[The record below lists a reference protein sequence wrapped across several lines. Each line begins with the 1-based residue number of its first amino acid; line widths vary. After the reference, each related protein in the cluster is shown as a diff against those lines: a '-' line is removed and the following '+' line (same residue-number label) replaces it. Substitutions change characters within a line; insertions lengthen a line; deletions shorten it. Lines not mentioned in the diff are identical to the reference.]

1 MEEKDIVAQN
11 IATYRK
17 KAGLSQL
24 ELAQRLQYSN
34 KNISK
39 WENGETTPSVF
50 TLKKIADIF
59 GITVDDL
66 LKSGE
71 EPATTEAEKAA
82 EEKLAKT
89 KAKRKKIHNYIM
101 LVLAN
106 AILFSVACVAI
117 YVLELMQVQNF
128 NAWLLLL
135 YIQPLVALSVF
146 IFIRCVYKHMDI
158 VSLSLVGW
166 LIAVC
171 VYVSFLDVP
180 NIALSFVLAGAYQ
193 IVVTC
198 IVILI
203 NLKLIDKFAEFFKTK
218 VVEKKIK
225 KSTK

>member
-71 EPATTEAEKAA
+71 EPATTEAEKIL